1 MRSDANRRR
10 TDFRPAKS
18 PLFYRPNPEGPAARE
33 MCADFG
39 RCFAG
44 RTHLRR
50 MGTHGDAWGRMGD
63 RCQIDVRH
71 GGMVSR
77 MIETKILAN
86 AAADRHPHVQDRSRS
101 ELNSSF
107 VSFQSPSGDFAIPLI

>member
-1 MRSDANRRR
+1 MRSDANRRL

-44 RTHLRR
+44 WTHLRR
-50 MGTHGDAWGRMGD
+50 MGTHGDAWGRMRPAGD

-71 GGMVSR
+71 GGIVSR
-77 MIETKILAN
+77 RPKSSPMPRLIVIRTCKT
-86 AAADRHPHVQDRSRS
+86 AAGRT
-101 ELNSSF
+101 
-107 VSFQSPSGDFAIPLI
+107 